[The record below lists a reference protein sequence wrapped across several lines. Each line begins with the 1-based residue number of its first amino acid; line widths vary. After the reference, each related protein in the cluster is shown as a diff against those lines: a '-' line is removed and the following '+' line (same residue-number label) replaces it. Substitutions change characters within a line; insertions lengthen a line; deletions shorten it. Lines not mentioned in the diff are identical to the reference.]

1 MSCPKWAVNKHKKQH
16 TTYDGFQQP
25 PRHTSRGTNVGS
37 KFQYKPKKQVYQA
50 VSKKN
55 SASSSGTKK
64 NSELPRHETNSANL
78 FDALNMIENDD
89 ELRSNAGSSNSCKK
103 AIHEVAGSVSSS
115 PSTTPLVA
123 KINQLESQML
133 NGKFVLVGDDG
144 KPLKPC
150 KSTIPSSSNVPSKK
164 GDDPVNE
171 DSDDEVLKV
180 YNDTATFM
188 VSTSSN
194 VNEASKSGSGGGNK
208 ILYEQWN
215 EDHYEDQ
222 YDDDD
227 FDDSSLTLAQ
237 MQFVDAFDIN
247 LRSQLK

>member
-1 MSCPKWAVNKHKKQH
+1 MLVALIDIRVDRELKDEMIIAIPNVEDDEDVLYMVRVEYEWE
-16 TTYDGFQQP
+16 P
-25 PRHTSRGTNVGS
+25 PRCGVHTSRGTKVGS

-89 ELRSNAGSSNSCKK
+89 ELRSNEGSSNSCKK
-103 AIHEVAGSVSSS
+103 AIHEVAGSVFSS
-115 PSTTPLVA
+115 PSTTPLIA

-150 KSTIPSSSNVPSKK
+150 KSTI
-164 GDDPVNE
+164 
-171 DSDDEVLKV
+171 
-180 YNDTATFM
+180 
-188 VSTSSN
+188 
-194 VNEASKSGSGGGNK
+194 
-208 ILYEQWN
+208 
-215 EDHYEDQ
+215 
-222 YDDDD
+222 
-227 FDDSSLTLAQ
+227 
-237 MQFVDAFDIN
+237 
-247 LRSQLK
+247 